1 MNFGGNKGE
10 RMFSFLGATLVMGLG
25 VLVLVMSIFSSVAR
39 GASGESVAN
48 TPPVVV
54 SKIEYYLPYPGIL
67 PDSPIYKVKMVRD
80 RVVLWLTFGEQKKA
94 EKELLYAN
102 KRIGAAVALADGG
115 KKELAVSTATKA
127 EKYLESAMAR
137 VDKLLAAG
145 VDAKSL
151 KLELEKAT
159 VKHKEILQR
168 FDSF

>member
-39 GASGESVAN
+39 GADM
-48 TPPVVV
+48 PPVVV
-54 SKIEYYLPYPGIL
+54 EKSDYYLPYPGIL
-67 PDSPIYKVKMVRD
+67 PDSPIYKFKMVRD
-80 RVVLWLTFGEQKKA
+80 RVALWLTFDELGKA
-94 EKELLYAN
+94 KKELLYAN

-115 KKELAVSTATKA
+115 KKVLAVSTATKA